1 MNHIILTNMGGV
13 NELAKHMELIQCDL
27 NAFLII

>member
-1 MNHIILTNMGGV
+1 MILTIMGGI
-13 NELAKHMELIQCDL
+13 NELAKHMESIKYDL